1 MIYNHKILKLTNLLS
16 VRSKLPQTEIE
27 SYIQEICN
35 TCKEKNIKLKMLITT
50 TFGIELD
57 KDGNQ
62 ILDIEILLPF
72 NKNFI
77 KTTIIEKFAIKEKI
91 LITNA
96 IQVHYDG
103 QKVNTLQVINE
114 LNNYIISNSLKPITP
129 MYSVS
134 NNPFDQLNGNIN
146 MDLFIGINPNI
157 M

>member
-1 MIYNHKILKLTNLLS
+1 MIYNHKELKQTNLLS
-16 VRSKLPQTEIE
+16 FRSKLSQSELE
-27 SYIQEICN
+27 SYIQEINNIC
-35 TCKEKNIKLKMLITT
+35 TEKNIKVKTLITT
-50 TFGIELD
+50 TFGIEQD

-62 ILDIEILLPF
+62 IFDIEILLPF

-96 IQVHYDG
+96 IQLHYDG

-114 LNNYIISNSLKPITP
+114 LNNYIISNNLKPITP
-129 MYSVS
+129 TYSVS

>member
-16 VRSKLPQTEIE
+16 FRSKLPQTEIE